1 MSTILWLISFML
13 HGTLIYFVIILY
25 TRLGAFKEAEKNQKQ
40 MLEETENTLTAFL
53 MELKDENDKLV
64 QELQKDRTNEI
75 NQKPEKFEEEPA
87 LSLPES
93 KEKDADLP
101 LYIESM
107 IHEVEREEDELNQ
120 EEDEEA
126 EAVTFEE
133 KAVLLYEQGL
143 SIEEVAKQLKSG
155 KTEVELLLKFRG
167 KLKNDS

>member
-64 QELQKDRTNEI
+64 QELQKDRTAEI
-75 NQKPEKFEEEPA
+75 KQKPEKFEEEPA

-93 KEKDADLP
+93 KEKDAADLP

-107 IHEVEREEDELNQ
+107 IHEVEKEEDELNQ
-120 EEDEEA
+120 EEEEEA
-126 EAVTFEE
+126 ISFEE